1 MFENCTIKYN
11 YNGQNEKTS
20 IQVIYPNNSDGSR
33 KELSIPLKEDNSDY
47 QMVME
52 WVAEGN
58 TITDNG
64 GGE

>member
-11 YNGQNEKTS
+11 YNGQNEKVS

-33 KELSIPLKEDNSDY
+33 KELSIPLVEDNSDY

-58 TITDNG
+58 TIIDNG
-64 GGE
+64 GIE